1 MQDTESLN
9 YEQYDSKPVAEKNI
23 NISLNTYNILP
34 ITKARKRRGSI
45 TGNPGTLKQAE
56 QT

>member
-9 YEQYDSKPVAEKNI
+9 YEQYDSKLVAEKNI
-23 NISLNTYNILP
+23 NISLNTYNTLP